1 MVGDF
6 FAFYDLVDPNGAF
19 PLFGARHMM
28 ILALMLLGLSWAL
41 KWVSQLPEEKS
52 WRVIQAAAIV
62 EPILEMTHMVW
73 LYQCGQ
79 TQLVK
84 LLPLHLCS
92 MQCVFIPLAIFTKRR
107 ALWDYLYATA
117 VLGGLCGVLF
127 PAGVAGVYPLWHF
140 QTLQTVLLHSLL
152 IFIPLALI
160 ATGRHEPSLKGF
172 LQALLIF
179 MPVAAMAALV
189 DVLYGENY
197 MFILYPPEGTPL
209 VWIYQLFGHGGY
221 LVLTFLLISLMSL
234 SIHLPFWYRQ
244 RKAAAEKTQALASK

>member
-1 MVGDF
+1 MGEF
-6 FAFYDLVDPNGAF
+6 FAFYDTVDPTGAF

-28 ILALMLLGLSWAL
+28 MVALMLLGLSWAL

-52 WRVIQAAAIV
+52 WRVIQIAAVV
-62 EPILEMTHMVW
+62 EPILELSHTVW

-92 MQCVFIPLAIFTKRR
+92 MQCVFIPLAVFTKRR

-140 QTLQTVLLHSLL
+140 QTIQTVLLHSLL
-152 IFIPLALI
+152 IFVPLALI
-160 ATGRHEPSLKGF
+160 ATGRFEPSLKGF
-172 LQALLIF
+172 GRALLVF
-179 MPVAAMAALV
+179 TPVAAIAALV

-197 MFILYPPEGTPL
+197 MFILSPPEGTPL
-209 VWIYQLFGHGGY
+209 VWIYELFGHGWY
-221 LVLTFLLISLMSL
+221 LVLTFLLIAAMSL
-234 SIHLPFWYRQ
+234 SIHLPYWYRQ
-244 RKAAAEKTQALASK
+244 KKAAAKQAVSV